1 MSAVVCSNY
10 PYENHSKK
18 KMNFSLF
25 NSISAFPSAQ
35 FLNQNHNTIV
45 FGSCP
50 GVLRKVIDF
59 DLSYRRPYTEE
70 ISRKHKTKEELK
82 KKELFG
88 LVNVLNV
95 TLKEISRGFLG
106 ILG

>member
-10 PYENHSKK
+10 PYGNHSK

-82 KKELFG
+82 KKRIVWFG
-88 LVNVLNV
+88 
-95 TLKEISRGFLG
+95 KCA
-106 ILG
+106 